1 MDIYVYLYYVYKK
14 KIEKQRKEITMLN
27 GKKLIYPTFSRCI
40 TILLIVCFLTTHFN
54 HLEPSLLTKLTD
66 ERVEP
71 NCLFLH
77 SLIRKVICFS
87 SSSIRK
93 SMFFFA
99 IHTWISLCL
108 WIEIINKT
116 KWSFAHKKKMNMYH
130 LSPFFFVEYTSE
142 KENEINTCETF

>member
-1 MDIYVYLYYVYKK
+1 MNLQINHLSIVEFLGYMDIYVYLYYVYKK

-93 SMFFFA
+93 SMFFFCD
-99 IHTWISLCL
+99 TYLD
-108 WIEIINKT
+108 
-116 KWSFAHKKKMNMYH
+116 FA
-130 LSPFFFVEYTSE
+130 LFV
-142 KENEINTCETF
+142 NRDNQQN